1 MVNDIQSLRLRY
13 QGLLIDYFDLA
24 ARPSLSDEDAD
35 QLDEI
40 LEQAESDEILS
51 FLLSEIDYVLAKQLH
66 LFDDEHTR
74 KYADQQAWLREYLPQ
89 CNPESLACYRELQ
102 RLLQRRGFY
111 NGPVDGVMGDYTHKA
126 VKEFQKEESLTPDG
140 IVGLKTVSKLA
151 PTPDSFVRLLNVL
164 CPT

>member
-1 MVNDIQSLRLRY
+1 MVNDIQSMRLKY
-13 QGLLIDYFDLA
+13 QGLLVDYFDLA

-35 QLDEI
+35 HLDEI
-40 LEQAESDEILS
+40 LEKAESDDILS

-66 LFDDEHTR
+66 LFADQHTK

-89 CNPESLACYRELQ
+89 CNPESLECYRELQ

-111 NGPVDGVMGDYTHKA
+111 NGPVDGVMGDHTRKA
-126 VKEFQKEESLTPDG
+126 VEEFQKEESLTPDG
-140 IVGLKTVSKLA
+140 FVGPKTVSKLA
-151 PTPDSFVRLLNVL
+151 PTPDSFVRLLHVL